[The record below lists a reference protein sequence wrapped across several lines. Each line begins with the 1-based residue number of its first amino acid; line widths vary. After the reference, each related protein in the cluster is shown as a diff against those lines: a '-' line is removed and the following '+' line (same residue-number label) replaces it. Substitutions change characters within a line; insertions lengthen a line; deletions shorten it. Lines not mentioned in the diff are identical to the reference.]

1 MDGNGAQNAPNNPN
15 NSLSAPGNMN
25 QQPVHITPQMLE
37 LWRRTQ
43 QGASIIPAPVL
54 TQALQLGPLPHD
66 QYDALM
72 QQVTALEAYIP
83 VIREHLQM
91 RNLAYVGQSVL

>member
-1 MDGNGAQNAPNNPN
+1 MT
-15 NSLSAPGNMN
+15 

-43 QGASIIPAPVL
+43 QGASIVPVPVL
-54 TQALQLGPLPHD
+54 TQALQLGPLPNE

-72 QQVTALEAYIP
+72 QQVTTLEAYIP
-83 VIREHLQM
+83 VIREHLQI

>member
-1 MDGNGAQNAPNNPN
+1 MDGNGARNTPNNHN
-15 NSLSAPGNMN
+15 NNLSTPGNMN

-54 TQALQLGPLPHD
+54 TQALQLGPLPNE
-66 QYDALM
+66 QYNALM

-83 VIREHLQM
+83 VIREHLQI
-91 RNLAYVGQSVL
+91 RNLAYIGQSVL